1 MIVELGGC
9 MKKFFEELEDNICAI
24 IVLAMTLLTCANV
37 FARYVV
43 LASMP
48 FVEELT
54 CLGLVI
60 VSLTGA
66 AVAAKRGAH
75 LGLTVLTDL
84 MPPKAQI
91 VFTMIGHLLGVIF
104 GFLLLYL
111 GYFMA
116 QNEYDLG
123 QLTAGMQW
131 PEWLFGMFV
140 PISGAVLVIRYMQLF
155 LRTLMQIVRG

>member
-1 MIVELGGC
+1 
-9 MKKFFEELEDNICAI
+9 MKKILSQLEDNFCAI
-24 IVLAMTLLTCANV
+24 ILMVMMVLTCV
-37 FARYVV
+37 YVGARYV
-43 LASMP
+43 LKASMP

-60 VSLTGA
+60 LSLTGA

-84 MPPKAQI
+84 MPVKIQKI
-91 VFTMIGHLLGVIF
+91 WILLGHLLGVAF
-104 GFLLLYL
+104 GGLMLYF

-116 QNEYDLG
+116 RQEYVLG

-131 PEWLFGMFV
+131 PEWMFGVFV
-140 PISGAVLVIRYMQLF
+140 PLSGAVLVIRYAQLF
-155 LRTLMQIVRG
+155 VTELLKKEDQ